1 MVANKISRPLAI
13 LAFILCAISF
23 GPSGAA
29 RAQPAWQAYK
39 GQNGSYAVEFPAP
52 PKETEV
58 TMKTAKGTAYAM
70 HQYVVELGPSAFVAQ
85 TSEYPSEVNVSNP
98 RSNLEAGLKNA
109 EKNLKDGKWANIT
122 WLKHQNF
129 IASDATGE
137 REGHV
142 IRSYSVMKG
151 YRIIT
156 LTYAGPPGSERSSDV
171 ERFIK
176 SLKIR

>member
-1 MVANKISRPLAI
+1 MFANRISRRFTI
-13 LAFILCAISF
+13 LASILCVISF
-23 GPSGAA
+23 GLSGPV
-29 RAQPAWQAYK
+29 RAQSAWQTYK
-39 GQNGSYAVEFPAP
+39 GQNGSYIIEFPAP
-52 PKETEV
+52 PKETEG
-58 TMKTAKGTAYAM
+58 TMKTSSGTTYAM
-70 HQYVVELGPSAFVAQ
+70 HQYMVELGATAFIAQ

-109 EKNLKDGKWANIT
+109 AKNMKDGKWANIA
-122 WLKHQNF
+122 WVKHQNL
-129 IASDATGE
+129 IASDAAGE

-156 LTYAGPPGSERSSDV
+156 LTYAGPLGSERSADV